1 MLKKVTAL
9 LLILAA
15 LLALAPA
22 QAESTPD
29 IRGYKKGSGYQYVQ
43 FGSYFTEENG
53 DRKPILWRVLRSANG
68 EAYILSELILFAAPV
83 HGDYKNYNRN
93 WQGSD
98 LYAYLNGKFKNDAF
112 TPAEQAALL
121 VRTEDEAL
129 VTLLSGPEMRDKSIG
144 FDSNKDRLCQSTPYA
159 SVAVNP
165 PIFELPS
172 PNFWKEERNQPHL
185 YKYSVGGRKYSPWW
199 SRTPSVD
206 HAHEQRRVMDGGKT
220 GILSSGNSDMGVRPV
235 ITLDLSKV
243 TIVSGSGTQAAPYV
257 LEADPVSTP
266 AEAPAEPIP
275 AVPADAVPLEV
286 SQPENQPAPEPEPEP
301 APAPETEPAPA
312 PEPEPA
318 PAPQPEPAPAALTVP
333 AREGGFTAGS
343 DPRFI
348 RAEFPPLTAE
358 GFLPEGEAEFVYEDA
373 DAGLWLYA
381 SQTLRVQIE
390 RKQGQ
395 IDEYDGKK
403 KVKTWDTRW
412 YETRV
417 FCRDKSEI
425 LDFFPVNEEKYFK
438 KYPDVKEADEIAR
451 DNHLVVA
458 FNTDYFNYRVTRS
471 YEKGATSKNLKNY
484 TIGIVI
490 RNGQILFEKTKKEN
504 STELPPLDAMAFY
517 PDGSTTV
524 HVSSTVTAQDLIKA
538 GATDVVSFG
547 PVLVDNGAVSYRAA
561 AFGKVL
567 NPRTAFGT
575 VEPGHYVH
583 IVADGRLSN
592 ENLKGVTCTWM
603 AERLLEAGCQNGI
616 NLDGGASGV
625 LIFMGKKLNKTGNYG
640 SGVAANRDYN
650 EMMGFGHSDLVQP

>member
-1 MLKKVTAL
+1 MLKKATAL

-15 LLALAPA
+15 LLSFAPVR
-22 QAESTPD
+22 AEVSAAD
-29 IRGYKKGSGYQYVQ
+29 IRGYAGKSGYQYVQ

-53 DRKPILWRVLRSANG
+53 AKKPILWRVLRSANG
-68 EAYILSELILFAAPV
+68 EAYILSEMILFAAPV

-93 WQGSD
+93 WRGSD
-98 LYAYLNGKFKNDAF
+98 LYAYLNGTFKNDAF

-159 SVAVNP
+159 SVAVKP
-165 PIFELPS
+165 PIFELPA

-206 HAHEQRRVMDGGKT
+206 YAHEQRRVMDGGKT
-220 GILSSGNSDMGVRPV
+220 GILSAGNSDMGVRPV

-243 TIVSGSGTQAAPYV
+243 TIVSGSGTQASPYV
-257 LEADPVSTP
+257 LEADPISTP
-266 AEAPAEPIP
+266 AETPAEPTP
-275 AVPADAVPLEV
+275 ALPADTAPVDVPEPV
-286 SQPENQPAPEPEPEP
+286 AQPTPEPEPTK
-301 APAPETEPAPA
+301 A
-312 PEPEPA
+312 
-318 PAPQPEPAPAALTVP
+318 PAPAAPAAP
-333 AREGGFTAGS
+333 AREGGFSAGA
-343 DPRFI
+343 DPQYI
-348 RAEFPPLTAE
+348 LEEFPPLTAE
-358 GFLPEGEAEFVYEDA
+358 GFLPEGEPEFVYEDV

-381 SQTLRVQIE
+381 SQTLRVQIQ

-403 KVKTWDTRW
+403 KVKTWGTRW
-412 YETRV
+412 YETHV

-425 LDFFPVNEEKYFK
+425 LDFYPVNEEKYFK
-438 KYPDVKEADEIAR
+438 KYPDVKDADEIAR

-471 YEKGATSKNLKNY
+471 YEKGANSKNLKNY

-490 RNGQILFEKTKKEN
+490 RNGKILFEKTKKEN

-524 HVSSTVTAQDLIKA
+524 HVSSTVTAQDLIKV
-538 GATDVVSFG
+538 GATDAVSFG
-547 PVLVDNGAVSYRAA
+547 PVLVDKGAVSYRAA

-583 IVADGRLSN
+583 IVADGRLSK

-603 AERLLEAGCQNGI
+603 AERLVEAGCQNAI

-640 SGVAANRDYN
+640 TGVAANRDYN